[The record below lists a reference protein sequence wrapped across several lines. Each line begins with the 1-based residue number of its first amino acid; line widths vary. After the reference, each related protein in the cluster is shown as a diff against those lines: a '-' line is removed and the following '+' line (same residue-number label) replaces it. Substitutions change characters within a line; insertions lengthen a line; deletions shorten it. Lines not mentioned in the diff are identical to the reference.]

1 MLDTLALMYEGSLQV
16 KCNKLSL
23 LTRKYELF
31 TMKDGEDIQAMF
43 GCFQTILNELR
54 CLNKIFNNYDNID
67 KILRTLSRKW
77 RPYLTTLRIV
87 KNLNSMSIEELIET
101 LKVHEQ
107 ELQQDEGFKKGK
119 SLALIDQ
126 KAKVSSTCK

>member
-1 MLDTLALMYEGSLQV
+1 MEEGYFTNKPPLFRGVKYDYLKERKMQQAQLVDT
-16 KCNKLSL
+16 
-23 LTRKYELF
+23 
-31 TMKDGEDIQAMF
+31 
-43 GCFQTILNELR
+43 
-54 CLNKIFNNYDNID
+54 
-67 KILRTLSRKW
+67 TLSRKW